1 MSFKVRRV
9 RVTFLALAEHR
20 WTDNMARVGFFY
32 LWKTATLRND
42 GNKLQ
47 ILSFLFRVLLV
58 SKQQCDLFSP
68 GRWMESQLT
77 VIPHSTLRCVC
88 GRKDLKTIFFQLLP
102 PSPRSL
108 QRPPIS
114 PTWSKMR
121 QQHNNRDQIISVV
134 FIAHGQ
140 NFSQKN

>member
-1 MSFKVRRV
+1 MTEINYKFFRFSSESCWFRNSN
-9 RVTFLALAEHR
+9 VTFSPLAGGWRANSPLFH
-20 WTDNMARVGFFY
+20 
-32 LWKTATLRND
+32 
-42 GNKLQ
+42 
-47 ILSFLFRVLLV
+47 ILP
-58 SKQQCDLFSP
+58 CA
-68 GRWMESQLT
+68 
-77 VIPHSTLRCVC
+77 VC
-88 GRKDLKTIFFQLLP
+88 GKDLKTIFFQLLP

-140 NFSQKN
+140 NFCKKLKIIEEMFLKKKKKTDVELTCPT